1 MVLTFREATRTGK
14 LSGALGLAAER
25 EARLARTH
33 CSVKPGPKSKRD
45 GPSLSAAEKNPRFSE
60 RSASERGEADTGTEA
75 RSP

>member
-1 MVLTFREATRTGK
+1 MALPSRCPITNHVHLIPLPAHARSMVLTFREATRTGK

-45 GPSLSAAEKNPRFSE
+45 GPCLFA
-60 RSASERGEADTGTEA
+60 TE
-75 RSP
+75 